1 MKIFFLDVVDAGVSG
16 GAISPEVIIVLL
28 VTILIESVVLI
39 LMKYNRFKMTLLNS
53 FIVNVASIA
62 AGFILIELGTDLFYY
77 YSITNILILF
87 AISAVIE
94 FFILYLLNKKLPVMK
109 TLQAAV
115 VMNLVSYFLFYS
127 IQFFI

>member
-115 VMNLVSYFLFYS
+115 VMNMVSYFLFYS